1 MLFWKS
7 ITGAIC
13 LMICVSGIQAQN
25 FALHSVP
32 TSGLPGATIEATVD
46 LETPSPAQG
55 FQFGLTHD
63 SALLT
68 ATLVT
73 EGSALTSANAG
84 SGADYFHFE
93 LSPVGGT
100 GVVVGAIVSLA
111 PPLESIP
118 VGTHQVAVIQYSLS
132 ATAEPGSSSNLTFI
146 NTLGSP

>member
-132 ATAEPGSSSNLTFI
+132 ATAEPAGPCSSVQA
-146 NTLGSP
+146 